1 MFICSYISISVKN
14 KVFFVTY
21 QKYTYFNFAFTLK
34 YNSFLLDIY
43 KNSFYHDRQLL
54 KGYMMNLQTIK
65 PFITKK
71 NTILGTTVL
80 ITIIWVGHALF
91 FNANSEEYKTQP
103 LIIGDITESIT
114 ASGTINPLSTVS
126 IGTQASGRIAEIYV
140 DYNSEVKEGQLLAL
154 IDQDN
159 AKANVAQREAALEIA
174 KAQVAVEENNIKYYK
189 KALDRISKLNASKYS
204 TEKELEAAERDYE
217 NSIAQLAL
225 EQAQVKQ
232 AEASLNSAK
241 TELSY
246 TEIKSP
252 VNGIVISKAVEVGQT
267 VAASFSTPE
276 LFSVAEDL
284 TKMQIEASVVEADI
298 AKVKEGQTA
307 RFSVDSYTDE
317 YFFGKVVQVRNEAV
331 STSNVVS
338 YTVVIEIDNSEL
350 KLKPGMTANVE
361 IITAEKKDILLA
373 PNQALRFYM
382 DDSDNAKRYQD
393 RGLWVIRNGK
403 PQRVV
408 IKIGVSDDSNTQI
421 FSDEL
426 QSGDKVITAKT
437 ASKEQ
442 QKAMRMRMPR

>member
-1 MFICSYISISVKN
+1 MMVKM
-14 KVFFVTY
+14 KE
-21 QKYTYFNFAFTLK
+21 KYGRK
-34 YNSFLLDIY
+34 
-43 KNSFYHDRQLL
+43 
-54 KGYMMNLQTIK
+54 
-65 PFITKK
+65 
-71 NTILGTTVL
+71 
-80 ITIIWVGHALF
+80 TIIYVLMILVLLF
-91 FNANSEEYKTQP
+91 AYKKINSKSVEQNFKTLP
-103 LIIGDITESIT
+103 LVIGNVTESIT

-204 TEKELEAAERDYE
+204 TEKELEAAERDYD
-217 NSIAQLAL
+217 NAVAQMVL

-252 VNGIVISKAVEVGQT
+252 VDGIVISKAVEVGQT

-298 AKVKEGQTA
+298 SKVKEGQTA
-307 RFSVDSYTDE
+307 RFTVDSYPDE
-317 YFFGKVVQVRNEAV
+317 YFIGKVVQVRNEAV

-361 IITAEKKDILLA
+361 IITAEEKNVLLA

-382 DDSDNAKRYQD
+382 EEGADAKRYQD
-393 RGLWVIRNGK
+393 RGIWVIRKGR
-403 PQRVV
+403 PLRVAV
-408 IKIGVSDDSNTQI
+408 KNGVSDDNNTQI
-421 FSDEL
+421 ISDEL
-426 QSGDKVITAKT
+426 KAGDTVIISKSVGKEGKNKT
-437 ASKEQ
+437 
-442 QKAMRMRMPR
+442 MRMRMPR

>member
-1 MFICSYISISVKN
+1 MILSNRKNLIYIAII
-14 KVFFVTY
+14 
-21 QKYTYFNFAFTLK
+21 TL
-34 YNSFLLDIY
+34 I
-43 KNSFYHDRQLL
+43 
-54 KGYMMNLQTIK
+54 
-65 PFITKK
+65 
-71 NTILGTTVL
+71 
-80 ITIIWVGHALF
+80 ALF
-91 FNANSEEYKTQP
+91 AAKMFYKKGGNETYKTQR
-103 LIIGDITESIT
+103 LTMGDITESIT

-189 KALDRISKLNASKYS
+189 KTLDRISKLNASKYS
-204 TEKELEAAERDYE
+204 TEKELEAAERDYD
-217 NSIAQLAL
+217 NSLAQLTL

-232 AEASLNSAK
+232 AEASLNSAL

-298 AKVKEGQTA
+298 AKVKEGQNV
-307 RFSVDSYTDE
+307 RFTVDSYSDD
-317 YFFGKVVQVRNEAV
+317 YFRGKVVQVRNEAV
-331 STSNVVS
+331 STSNVVT
-338 YTVVIEIDNSEL
+338 YTVVVEIDNSDL

-361 IITAEKKDILLA
+361 IITAEEKNVLLA

-382 DDSDNAKRYQD
+382 EEGDNAKRYQD
-393 RGLWVIRNGK
+393 RGLWIIRNGK
-403 PQRVV
+403 PERLS
-408 IKIGVSDDSNTQI
+408 IKIGVTDENNTQI

-426 QSGDKVITAKT
+426 KPGDEVIVSKKSTAENRRNT
-437 ASKEQ
+437 
-442 QKAMRMRMPR
+442 RLRMPR